1 MKLSFKAKTALM
13 ITLIITLVC
22 ALSLFALVAA
32 GKRAVSEDLRQR
44 LIQSVERNADE
55 VEIKNGILNI
65 ENDFSFYGNGVYASV
80 YSADGRYIKGE
91 LPASLESESE
101 FENGKIFSEK
111 INGEDYLI
119 YDSLILFNKYECEV
133 DIRSGNVINCEIG
146 AADYNSVEEASYRN
160 TKFRSGISAEKA
172 VETAF
177 EYVGADKK
185 NSKIMSVEY
194 QQVSGSE
201 VFKVEFVSNSSD
213 SIWIRGITPA
223 DNTGTAFTTINRFVV
238 YSLPLLIFV
247 AAILAYIIAKHTIK
261 PVENIT
267 SAAKE
272 ISSGNDLSKR
282 IEIGNG
288 KDEIHVLA
296 DTFNDMFERLGKSFE
311 NERQFTSDASHE
323 LRTPLAVIKGECE
336 FALSKNAD
344 SDDRTEAFRE
354 IQSQT
359 DKMTAL
365 VSTLLT
371 LTRADRNSEK
381 FRLEPND
388 LSLLCEEVCRNFR
401 SGRGIRIDYEIE
413 SNIIMEC
420 EPVLICRLL
429 ENLLTNSVKY
439 GKENGKTTVKLYKEE
454 NSIILS
460 VADNGIGMTKEEA
473 EKAFNRFYRA
483 DSSRNGEGFGLG
495 LSLVSKIAELHGGKA
510 SVESEKDKGSEFRIV
525 FAVKRD

>member
-1 MKLSFKAKTALM
+1 MKISFKAKTALL
-13 ITLIITLVC
+13 ITLIFTLVC

-44 LIQSVERNADE
+44 LIQAVERNADE
-55 VEIKNGILNI
+55 VEIKNGILSI
-65 ENDFSFYGNGVYASV
+65 ENDFLFYGNGVYASV
-80 YSADGRYIKGE
+80 YSSDGKYIKGE
-91 LPASLESESE
+91 LPASLNSEIE
-101 FENGKIFSEK
+101 FRNGKIYKEK
-111 INGEDYLI
+111 INGENYLV
-119 YDSLILFNKYECEV
+119 YDSRILFNKYECEV
-133 DIRSGNVINCEIG
+133 DIRSGNVINCETG
-146 AADYNSVEEASYRN
+146 AADYDSVEEAEYRN
-160 TKFRSGISAEKA
+160 TRFRSGISAEKA
-172 VETAF
+172 VETAL
-177 EYVGADKK
+177 EYAGVDRES
-185 NSKIMSVEY
+185 SKIISVEY
-194 QQVSGSE
+194 HQVAGSE
-201 VFKVEFVSNSSD
+201 LFKIEFVSSASD

-223 DNTGTAFTTINRFVV
+223 DNTGTAFATINKFVV
-238 YSLPLLIFV
+238 YSLPLLILV
-247 AAILAYIIAKHTIK
+247 AAILAYFIAKHTIK
-261 PVENIT
+261 PVEDIT

-282 IEIGNG
+282 IEIGSG

-344 SDDRTEAFRE
+344 PDDYPEAFRE
-354 IQSQT
+354 IQSQA

-365 VSTLLT
+365 VSTLLI
-371 LTRADRNSEK
+371 LTRADQNSEK

-388 LSLLCEEVCRNFR
+388 LSLLCEEVCRSFR
-401 SGRGIRIDYEIE
+401 SDRGIRIDYEIE
-413 SNIIMEC
+413 NGITMDC

-454 NSIILS
+454 NNIILS
-460 VADNGIGMTKEEA
+460 VADNGIGMTAEEA
-473 EKAFNRFYRA
+473 EKVFNRFFRA
-483 DSSRNGEGFGLG
+483 DSSRSSEGFGLG

-510 SVESEKDKGSEFRIV
+510 SVESEKDKGSEFKII
-525 FAVKRD
+525 FSEKL